1 MTPYSHLTDEQLRQQ
16 LIEQYTK
23 HVRVYPVP
31 EAVRAMKTELYHRG
45 YQRTDVI
52 TLALASL
59 LRLQRQAN

>member
-1 MTPYSHLTDEQLRQQ
+1 MTSYSHLSDEQLRQQ

-23 HVRVYPVP
+23 HVRIYPAP
-31 EAVRAMKTELYHRG
+31 EAVQAMKHELYHRG

-52 TLALASL
+52 TLAVASL